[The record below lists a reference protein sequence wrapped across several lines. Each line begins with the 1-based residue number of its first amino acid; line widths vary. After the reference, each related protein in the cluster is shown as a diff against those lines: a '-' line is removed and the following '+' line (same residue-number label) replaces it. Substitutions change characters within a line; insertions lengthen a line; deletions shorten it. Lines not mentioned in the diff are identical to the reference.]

1 MEKYVTLANGLK
13 MPMVGLGTFKAE
25 DGSSCY
31 NAVLAALKAGYRHID
46 TAACYGNEEAV
57 GMAIKESGIKREE
70 LFITTKVW
78 INEQGYENTKQA
90 FERSLKRLGLDYL
103 DLYLIHMPFGD
114 YYGSWRAMEELYEE
128 GKIRAIGVCNFD
140 CARLIDLCY
149 NFKIKPAINQIETHP
164 FCQQNYLAAIMKE
177 YNVQHEAWAPFA
189 EGMNNIFQNPVL
201 AKIAEKYNKTTAQVI
216 LRWNIQRGIVVI
228 PKSVRKERI
237 EENFNIWDF
246 ELNKND
252 MLEIASLDTEHG
264 YLLDTSAPSEVK
276 RLYSI

>member
-1 MEKYVTLANGLK
+1 MNTVKLNNGIEMPQLGFGVFQITDLK
-13 MPMVGLGTFKAE
+13 QCKE
-25 DGSSCY
+25 
-31 NAVLAALKAGYRHID
+31 AVLNALNTGYRLID
-46 TAACYGNEEAV
+46 TASVYANEEAV
-57 GMAIKESGIKREE
+57 GEAIKKSRIKREE

-78 INEQGYENTKQA
+78 INEEGYENTKRA
-90 FERSLKRLGLDYL
+90 FERSLKKLGLDYL

-114 YYGSWRAMEELYEE
+114 YYGSWKAMEELYND

-140 CARLIDLCY
+140 CARLMDLCY

-164 FCQQNYLAAIMKE
+164 FCQQNDLAEIMKE
-177 YNVQHEAWAPFA
+177 YNIQHQAWAPFA
-189 EGMNNIFQNPVL
+189 EGINDIFKNDVL
-201 AKIAEKYNKTTAQVI
+201 TEIAKKYNKTTAQVI
-216 LRWNIQRGIVVI
+216 LRWNIQREIVVI

-246 ELNKND
+246 ELDQND
-252 MLEIASLDTEHG
+252 MQEIASLDTIKS

>member
-1 MEKYVTLANGLK
+1 MNTIKLNNNIEI
-13 MPMVGLGTFKAE
+13 PQLGFGVFQITDLRQCKE
-25 DGSSCY
+25 
-31 NAVLAALKAGYRHID
+31 AVLSALNTGYRLLD
-46 TAACYGNEEAV
+46 TASIYANEEAV
-57 GMAIKESGIKREE
+57 GEAVKESGIKREE

-114 YYGSWRAMEELYEE
+114 YYGSWRAMEELYEDS
-128 GKIRAIGVCNFD
+128 KIRAIGVCNFD
-140 CARLIDLCY
+140 CARLMDLCC

-177 YNVQHEAWAPFA
+177 YNIQHEAWAPFA

-201 AKIAEKYNKTTAQVI
+201 TKIAEKYNKTTAQVI

-237 EENFNIWDF
+237 EENFNIWNF
-246 ELNKND
+246 ELDQND
-252 MLEIASLDTEHG
+252 MQEIKSLDTG
-264 YLLDTSAPSEVK
+264 KNYLLDTSAPSEVK

>member
-1 MEKYVTLANGLK
+1 MNTIKLNNNIE
-13 MPMVGLGTFKAE
+13 MPQLGFGVFQITDLNQCKE
-25 DGSSCY
+25 
-31 NAVLAALKAGYRHID
+31 AVLHALNTGYRLFD
-46 TAACYGNEEAV
+46 TASVYANEEAV
-57 GMAIKESGIKREE
+57 GEAIKESKIKRED

-78 INEQGYENTKQA
+78 INEQGYENTKEA
-90 FERSLKRLGLDYL
+90 FERSLKKLGLDYL

-114 YYGSWRAMEELYEE
+114 YYGSWRAMAELYKQ

-140 CARLIDLCY
+140 CARLMDLCY
-149 NFKIKPAINQIETHP
+149 NFEIKPAINQIETHP
-164 FCQQNYLAAIMKE
+164 FCQQNNLAALMKE

-189 EGMNNIFQNPVL
+189 EGMNNIFKNPAL
-201 AKIAEKYNKTTAQVI
+201 TDIAEKYNKTTAQVI

-246 ELNKND
+246 ELDQND
-252 MLEIASLDTEHG
+252 MQEITSLDTG
-264 YLLDTSAPSEVK
+264 KSYLLDISAPSEVK

>member
-1 MEKYVTLANGLK
+1 MNTVKLNNGIEMPQLGFGVFQITDLK
-13 MPMVGLGTFKAE
+13 QCKE
-25 DGSSCY
+25 
-31 NAVLAALKAGYRHID
+31 AVLNALNTGYRLID
-46 TAACYGNEEAV
+46 TASVYANEEAV
-57 GMAIKESGIKREE
+57 GEAIKKSRIKREE

-78 INEQGYENTKQA
+78 INEEGYENTKQA

-114 YYGSWRAMEELYEE
+114 YYGSWKAMEELYND

-140 CARLIDLCY
+140 CARLMDLCY

-164 FCQQNYLAAIMKE
+164 FCQQNDLAEIMKE

-189 EGMNNIFQNPVL
+189 EGMNSIFQNPVL
-201 AKIAEKYNKTTAQVI
+201 TKIAGKYNKTTAQVI

-246 ELNKND
+246 TLDQND
-252 MLEIASLDTEHG
+252 MQDIASLDTRKS
-264 YLLDTSAPSEVK
+264 YLLDTSTPSEVK